1 MKLQRQK
8 IRYNTNIVFCL
19 NKFFPK
25 CVTITDY
32 LFSCNYRADLGPESV
47 IQISAVTSIVGAWI
61 GAFPIPLD
69 WDRDWQVLVALCYKC
84 IKLSV
89 LKINKEISE

>member
-25 CVTITDY
+25 CVTINDY
-32 LFSCNYRADLGPESV
+32 LFSCIYRADLGPESV

-69 WDRDWQVLVALCYKC
+69 WDRDWQVVVALCYKC
-84 IKLSV
+84 IKLFV

>member
-1 MKLQRQK
+1 M
-8 IRYNTNIVFCL
+8 
-19 NKFFPK
+19 
-25 CVTITDY
+25 TINDY
-32 LFSCNYRADLGPESV
+32 LFSCIYRADLGPESV

-69 WDRDWQVLVALCYKC
+69 WDRDWQVVVALCYKC
-84 IKLSV
+84 IKLFV